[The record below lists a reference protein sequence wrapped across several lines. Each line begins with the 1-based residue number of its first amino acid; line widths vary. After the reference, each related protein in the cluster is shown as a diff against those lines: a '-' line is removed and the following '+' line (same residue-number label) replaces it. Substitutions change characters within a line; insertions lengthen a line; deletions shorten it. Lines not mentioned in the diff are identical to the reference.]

1 VREAAVTDRERPL
14 QVSRVQQAPRLG
26 DLRCNL
32 EATATR
38 LAEEARLGQDLVV
51 FPELSLCGYF
61 LKDLVPETAIRLDG
75 PELQQL
81 GRAAGRARA
90 VVGAVI
96 ESRDHLFF
104 NAAVVVGGEGVLHVH
119 RKVYLPTYGMFDEQ
133 RYLATGSTVQAV
145 DLQFPGAGSWRVGA
159 LVCEDLW
166 HPSAPYILSRRGADL
181 IVCPSASPGRGVAA
195 SDSELATASL
205 WGAMLKTYAAL
216 FTTFVAYCN
225 RVGFEDGH
233 YFWGGSSV
241 HGPEGQ
247 VLAGPAG
254 DEAGV
259 TRVAVDHRLLRRARV
274 ALPLRRDERVDI
286 LRAALS
292 EPGQI

>member
-1 VREAAVTDRERPL
+1 MVTERERPL
-14 QVSRVQQAPRLG
+14 RVSLVQQAPRLG
-26 DLRCNL
+26 DLRYNL
-32 EATATR
+32 EATESR
-38 LAEEARLGQDLVV
+38 LAEESRAGQDLVV

-61 LKDLVPETAIRLDG
+61 LKDLVPEMAIRLDG

-81 GRAAGRARA
+81 GRAAGRAQA
-90 VVGAVI
+90 MVGAVI

-104 NAAVVVGGEGVLHVH
+104 NAAVIVGGEGVLHVH

-133 RYLATGSTVQAV
+133 RYLATGSAVQAV
-145 DLQFPGAGSWRVGA
+145 DLRFAGAGTWRVGA

-166 HPSAPYILSRRGADL
+166 HPSAPYILSRRGTDL

-195 SDSELATASL
+195 SEPELGTASL
-205 WGAMLKTYAAL
+205 WSSMLKTYSAL

-247 VLAGPAG
+247 ALAGPAA
-254 DEAGV
+254 DQPGV
-259 TRVAVDHRLLRRARV
+259 TRTSLDRRLLRRARI
-274 ALPLRRDERVDI
+274 AYPLLRDERTDI
-286 LRAALS
+286 LNSALG
-292 EPGQI
+292 EVGQR

>member
-1 VREAAVTDRERPL
+1 MSEGARPL
-14 QVSRVQQAPRLG
+14 RLSLVQQAPRLG
-26 DLRCNL
+26 DLRSNL
-32 EATATR
+32 EATAAR
-38 LAEEARLGQDLVV
+38 LDEEAGAGQDLVV

-75 PELQQL
+75 PELREL
-81 GRAAGRARA
+81 ALAAGRARA

-96 ESRDHLFF
+96 ESRDHRFF
-104 NAAVVVGGEGVLHVH
+104 NAAVVVGAEGVLHVH

-133 RYLATGSTVQAV
+133 RYLAAGSTIQAV
-145 DLQFPGAGSWRVGA
+145 DLDFAGCGTWRIGA

-166 HPSAPYILSRRGADL
+166 HPSAPYILSRQSADL
-181 IVCPSASPGRGVAA
+181 IVCPSASPGRGV
-195 SDSELATASL
+195 SGVELGTASL
-205 WGAMLKTYAAL
+205 WRSMLQSYSAL

-247 VLAGPAG
+247 ELGPAAS
-254 DEAGV
+254 DELGV
-259 TRVAVDHRLLRRARV
+259 NRVALDRRLLRRARI
-274 ALPLRRDERVDI
+274 AYPLLRDERTDI
-286 LRAALS
+286 LRSALR
-292 EPGQI
+292 ELDPR